1 MHTHYMSESVV
12 NLSTTLKFLHR
23 ALNWSH
29 PEPVTV
35 KTHANQAMLKFGAR
49 DRAQLVIFAY
59 ESGLIR
65 SGWIT

>member
-1 MHTHYMSESVV
+1 MHTQYMSESVV
-12 NLSTTLKFLHR
+12 NLHNFEFLHR

-29 PEPVTV
+29 PEPGTV

-49 DRAQLVIFAY
+49 DRAQSVIFAY

-65 SGWIT
+65 LGWVT